1 MQDKRAEQYQLR
13 LTSSGLYLERIVI
26 EEAQEIVAESRSLDE
41 LHKRPTDRLFS
52 GEYRSERGEFTV
64 ENLADKPYI
73 SAHCDLFIF

>member
-1 MQDKRAEQYQLR
+1 MQDKRVERYQLR

-26 EEAQEIVAESRSLDE
+26 EEA
-41 LHKRPTDRLFS
+41 PDRLFS
-52 GEYRSERGEFTV
+52 GEYRSERGEFSV